1 MRKLHE
7 LSTVGKSEPESPQPP
22 GLNPETGFQSN
33 RAVPPHHISN
43 RPMSARDPVMA
54 KPTPESIRPGGLRGR
69 CWIRTNVGETDGFTD
84 RSLWPLGQPAVLAL
98 TSDR

>member
-33 RAVPPHHISN
+33 RAVPPQSHLQPNSGSS
-43 RPMSARDPVMA
+43 RPDDGETNPRIH
-54 KPTPESIRPGGLRGR
+54 PTRGLRGR

>member
-43 RPMSARDPVMA
+43 RSMSAQDLVMA
-54 KPTPESIRPGGLRGR
+54 KPTPESIRPGGCVAG
-69 CWIRTNVGETDGFTD
+69 VGFEPT
-84 RSLWPLGQPAVLAL
+84 
-98 TSDR
+98 